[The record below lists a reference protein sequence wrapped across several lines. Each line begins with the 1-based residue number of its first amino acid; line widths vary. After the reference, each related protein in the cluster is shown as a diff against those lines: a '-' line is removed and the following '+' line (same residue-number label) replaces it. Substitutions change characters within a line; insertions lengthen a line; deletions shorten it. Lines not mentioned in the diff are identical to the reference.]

1 MIHSTAQKRWGEVA
15 SCAYRVGVEL
25 SEAHC
30 AGFNEDV
37 RDCSVPSSAGYM
49 ILVGEGR
56 CCGVGGWMCVWK
68 RRLRCE
74 KRGIIKS
81 AQLRGGDGER
91 TNSAAIQ
98 SVLALVPEYL
108 HSHLSLSRSVHARRR
123 QALPRSL
130 QRLGGNIE
138 PPAIDGDNDTSQ
150 GRAHHV
156 ACLS

>member
-1 MIHSTAQKRWGEVA
+1 MLWWV
-15 SCAYRVGVEL
+15 RVDVCVEEKIAL
-25 SEAHC
+25 RE
-30 AGFNEDV
+30 
-37 RDCSVPSSAGYM
+37 
-49 ILVGEGR
+49 EGNYQ
-56 CCGVGGWMCVWK
+56 VQ
-68 RRLRCE
+68 
-74 KRGIIKS
+74 
-81 AQLRGGDGER
+81 QLRGGDGER